1 MHFLVKMHWYFP
13 LFVVRTIYAP
23 VGDFFLHFSE
33 DVLKCKIE
41 IVLVNPIEGAI
52 YMRIGCPKE
61 IKPQEGRVGLTPAGA
76 DALVRAGHQ
85 VFVEHNAGMESGF
98 ADHEYAAVGAQILG
112 DAADVYKNAD
122 MIIKVKEPL
131 SPEYELLQEGQTLFT
146 YLHLAPDPAQTQALL
161 HKKIT
166 AIAYETVQLADGSL
180 PLLSPMSEIAG
191 RLSVQIGAHLLESN
205 CGGRGI
211 LLGGVTGVERAN
223 VVIIGGGNV
232 GLNAA
237 KAAAGFGANVT
248 VVDLNI
254 KRLAYLDD
262 IFGGRVQ
269 TLLSNSYNI
278 ANAVKDADLVVGCVL
293 IPGAKTPKLVTEEMV
308 QTMRPG
314 SVLVDVAID
323 QGGSIE
329 TIDRITTHSNP
340 YYVKHGVLHYS
351 VANMPGAV
359 PRTAT
364 LALTGATLPFAL
376 KLANM
381 GAVAACKADSALMKG
396 LNTHNGH
403 LTFKAVADAQGI
415 PYTDPTTIL

>member
-1 MHFLVKMHWYFP
+1 
-13 LFVVRTIYAP
+13 
-23 VGDFFLHFSE
+23 
-33 DVLKCKIE
+33 
-41 IVLVNPIEGAI
+41 
-52 YMRIGCPKE
+52 MRVGCPKE

-85 VFVEHNAGMESGF
+85 VFVEKNAGLQSGF
-98 ADHEYAAVGAQILG
+98 ADSEYVAVGAQIL
-112 DAADVYKNAD
+112 DTPAEVYNTAD
-122 MIIKVKEPL
+122 MIVKVKEPL
-131 SPEYELLQEGQTLFT
+131 EPEYDLLREGQTLFT

-161 HKKIT
+161 RKKVT

-180 PLLSPMSEIAG
+180 PLLAPMSEVAG

-211 LLGGVTGVERAN
+211 LLGGVTGVEKAN
-223 VVIIGGGNV
+223 VVIVGGGNV

-248 VVDLNI
+248 ILDLNI

-262 IFGGRVQ
+262 IFDGRVQ
-269 TLLSNSYNI
+269 TLLSNPYNI
-278 ANAVKDADLVVGCVL
+278 ARAVKNADLVVGCVL

-308 QTMRPG
+308 KTMRPG

-329 TIDRITTHSNP
+329 TIDRITTHSDP

-359 PRTAT
+359 PRTST
-364 LALTGATLPFAL
+364 LALTGATMPFMV
-376 KLANM
+376 KIANM
-381 GAVAACKADSALMKG
+381 GAEAACKADPALMKG
-396 LNTHNGH
+396 LNTYAGH
-403 LTFKAVADAQGI
+403 LTFEAVAKAQGLE
-415 PYTDPTTIL
+415 YTDPTTLL